1 MGNYNPFTLKDK
13 TILITGASS
22 GIGRAIAIECSRM
35 GANVIITG
43 RNEERLQDTFEAL
56 EHSNLSHQR
65 IIADLCI
72 QDELVRLISQLP
84 KLDGIVLS
92 AGIGIAI
99 PVSFSTI
106 EKMKKTFETNFFT
119 QTELLRI
126 VFKKKIL
133 NKQASVVSIA
143 SIGGNY
149 EFAYGHSIYGASKAA
164 LRSMMKSCAKE
175 FATRQI
181 RVNCICPGMVETPLI
196 HHGTIT
202 EEQLQADMNRYPL
215 KRYGKPEEIAYSAIF
230 LLSDAS
236 SWMTGQDI
244 VIDGG
249 ITI

>member
-1 MGNYNPFTLKDK
+1 MENYNPFALKNK

-35 GANVIITG
+35 GANVVITG

-56 EHSNLSHQR
+56 EHSNLSHQK

-72 QDELVRLISQLP
+72 QDELDQLISQLP

-92 AGIGIAI
+92 AGLGMSVPIQFAT
-99 PVSFSTI
+99 P
-106 EKMKKTFETNFFT
+106 EKMDKIFNINFFS
-119 QTELLRI
+119 QIELLRI
-126 VFKKKIL
+126 IYKKKIL
-133 NKQASVVSIA
+133 NKSASIVAIS

-149 EFAYGHSIYGASKAA
+149 RYSYGNSIYGASKAA

-196 HHGTIT
+196 HRGAIT

-215 KRYGKPEEIAYSAIF
+215 KRYGKPEEIAYSTIF